1 MTDATRFPLARR
13 VIGTAILGVT
23 GDIDQ
28 AMETT
33 RDAIAAYDS
42 GIEGE
47 GYDNLIGA
55 RLQVRRLTFSAD
67 VISALEGQEVAVPT
81 ELATWAGLDQSRTQ
95 GDAER
100 WCSWRLNGFAGV
112 TYPEWQAALS
122 APDGLKRLTGL
133 MALIDELP
141 EEMLDLKQFDGDR
154 SGIETLRKAM
164 RREAVSLVASE
175 QHLVHILELWDAAV
189 TALPGDDA
197 IAA

>member
-1 MTDATRFPLARR
+1 MTDTTRFPLARC
-13 VIGTAILGVT
+13 VIGTTILGVT

-28 AMETT
+28 AIKTT
-33 RDAIAAYDS
+33 CDAIAAYDS

-55 RLQVRRLTFSAD
+55 RQQVRRLTFSAD
-67 VISALEGQEVAVPT
+67 VISALEGQDVAVPT
-81 ELATWAGLDQSRTQ
+81 KLATWAGLDQSRTQ
-95 GDAER
+95 GDAEH
-100 WCSWRLNGFAGV
+100 WCSWRLNEFAGV
-112 TYPEWQAALS
+112 SYPEWQAALS

-133 MALIDELP
+133 MALIDDLP

-154 SGIETLRKAM
+154 SGIDTLRKAM
-164 RREAVSLVASE
+164 RREAVLLVASE

-197 IAA
+197 NAA